1 MLQSVYREFSDK
13 GEIHGGK
20 KKKLQIILVL
30 SFVSLRDLDYSQ
42 ADNLQFQ
49 NGRLWTPL
57 HDL

>member
-20 KKKLQIILVL
+20 KKKKLQIILVL
-30 SFVSLRDLDYSQ
+30 TFVALRDLDYSQ

-49 NGRLWTPL
+49 NGRL
-57 HDL
+57 

>member
-30 SFVSLRDLDYSQ
+30 SFVSLRDLEYSQ